1 MNITIRRETKTDHSD
16 VFELIKEAF
25 EGEEYSDQTEHLL
38 VERLRN
44 SDAFIP
50 ELSLVAE
57 LKGEIVGHILFTRIL
72 IKSEQQKWESLAL
85 APVTVLPEYQG
96 KGIGGRLIEA
106 GHEAA
111 REEGFA
117 SVVLVG
123 HAGYYPRFG
132 YRPCAD
138 FGITLPFEI
147 PSENCMAIELEPDA
161 LKDVHGLVRYPDEF
175 Y

>member
-1 MNITIRRETKTDHSD
+1 MNITIRRETEADHSD
-16 VFELIKEAF
+16 VFELIKKAF

-38 VERLRN
+38 VERLRE

-57 LKGEIVGHILFTRIL
+57 RGGKTVGHILFTRIL
-72 IKSEQQKWESLAL
+72 IKSEQQEWESLAL

-96 KGIGGRLIEA
+96 KGIGGKLIKA

-111 REEGFA
+111 RQAGFTSA
-117 SVVLVG
+117 FLVG

-132 YRPCAD
+132 YRPCAEFD
-138 FGITLPFEI
+138 ITLPFEV
-147 PSENCMAIELEPDA
+147 PPENCMAVELRKGS
-161 LKDVHGLVRYPDEF
+161 LKDVQGEVYYPPEF